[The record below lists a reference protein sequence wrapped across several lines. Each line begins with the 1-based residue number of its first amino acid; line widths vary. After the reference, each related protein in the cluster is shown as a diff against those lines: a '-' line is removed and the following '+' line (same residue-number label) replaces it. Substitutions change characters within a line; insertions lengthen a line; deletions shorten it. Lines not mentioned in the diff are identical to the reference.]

1 MLDRQADEIWKGMD
15 EETRSAYG
23 EEAFR
28 KAYEALKDHGVSSPN
43 FFRQKPSALA
53 CELGGGNPGKWYRG
67 VVRVR
72 IRQFI

>member
-43 FFRQKPSALA
+43 FFNLWI
-53 CELGGGNPGKWYRG
+53 KWWESWLM
-67 VVRVR
+67 V
-72 IRQFI
+72 